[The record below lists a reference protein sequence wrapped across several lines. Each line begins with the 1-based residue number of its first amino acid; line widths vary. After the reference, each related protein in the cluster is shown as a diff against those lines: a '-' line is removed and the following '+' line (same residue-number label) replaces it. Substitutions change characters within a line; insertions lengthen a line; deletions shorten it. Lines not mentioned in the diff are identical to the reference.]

1 MKKMKNKKTTIFSLL
16 FVTVSTFLV
25 TSCGS
30 SETKS
35 KESVNGEPKI
45 EGSITISGAFA
56 LYPLANVWA
65 EEFRK
70 EYPDVKFNI
79 SGGGAGKGMTDVL
92 QGSADLAMY
101 SKSIS
106 DVEVKQGAYG
116 IAVTKD
122 AVIPTINANNP
133 ILAQLMQTGI
143 KKSVLHDYFLVDKK
157 NTWDGKNKVNVY
169 TRSDAAG
176 AAEVWSKYLGGEV
189 QEDLKGIAVFGDPG
203 LADAVKNDKNGIGF
217 NNVIYVYDIKS
228 GNKYPGLEVIPI
240 DFNDNGILDEDEKLY
255 ATLKDINAAIA
266 NGKYPSPPARE
277 LYFVS
282 KGKPTNPAITKFL
295 AWILEKGQN
304 YVVENGYIL
313 LDDKIIAKQKTRL

>member
-1 MKKMKNKKTTIFSLL
+1 MKKKTTAIFSVLL
-16 FVTVSTFLV
+16 LTVSVFMV
-25 TSCGS
+25 TSCGG
-30 SETKS
+30 SEVKNEEGTT
-35 KESVNGEPKI
+35 EEEKI

-106 DVEVKQGAYG
+106 DIELQQGAYG

-133 ILAQLMQTGI
+133 ILAKLMQTGI
-143 KKSVLHDYFLVDKK
+143 KKGQLHDYFLVDKK
-157 NTWDGKNKVNVY
+157 QTWDGKNKVNVY

-189 QEDLKGIAVFGDPG
+189 QEDIKGIAVFGDPG

-228 GNKYPGLEVIPI
+228 GKKYPGLEVIPI
-240 DFNDNGILDEDEKLY
+240 DLNDNGVLDEDEKLY
-255 ATLKDINAAIA
+255 SSLKDINTAIA

-282 KGKPTNPAITKFL
+282 KGKPKNVAITKFL
-295 AWILEKGQN
+295 SWILEKGQN

-313 LDDKIIAKQKTRL
+313 LDDKIIAKQKARL